1 MADSEDDYSSSDDS
15 DYVPEGGSE
24 SESDEDLQ
32 EENKDG
38 EREEGKKKKPK
49 KDATVNRKRK
59 GGIKLEDEEDIK
71 DVDLDEDEEK
81 ELQEERKM
89 LEEER
94 LKAKEAEEEE
104 KEKKKADDL
113 WKSFLSDVGQRPK
126 PSSSKTEVSSK
137 PSERTS
143 QENKREV
150 EKRPPTENSE
160 KASSNQGTVTV
171 TKVFDFAGE
180 EVKVSE
186 NVKVDS
192 QEAKAILQK
201 ADKPS
206 TNLTPSQP
214 PLGIKRKPGGVGS
227 LLGKLNK
234 KPKMSVLEKSKLD
247 WDTFKRK
254 EGIEEDLKI
263 HNKGKDGFLQKQDF
277 LMETDLR
284 QYEVERKLRMGQS
297 GR

>member
-32 EENKDG
+32 EENKDDM
-38 EREEGKKKKPK
+38 REEGKKKKPK

-59 GGIKLEDEEDIK
+59 GGIKLEDEENVK
-71 DVDLDEDEEK
+71 DVDLDEEK

-137 PSERTS
+137 PSERAS

-201 ADKPS
+201 ADKPF